1 VSGRE
6 VVIGSRG
13 SALAL
18 AQAGLVKRALEEAG
32 SASRVLVIATE
43 GDRRAPDTAW
53 GEGAF
58 VAAIERALL
67 DGTVDVAVH
76 SAKDIPTD
84 EDKRLRIAAYLPRA
98 DPRDALVVRKDAT
111 ARTLADLPAGSR
123 VGTDSPRRTGFLLAR
138 RPDLAVHPLHGNV
151 DTRLRRLDE
160 GQTDA
165 LVLASAG
172 LDRLGLGDR
181 IVERLDPTAL
191 PPAPGQGAIAVQVR
205 ADDDWALTA
214 GAAIDDSDTRAA
226 VEAERTFL
234 NASGGGCRAP
244 IGALATA
251 CGGELELLAGV
262 VNPDG
267 AEPRVASRRGPRET
281 ATDLAHELA
290 RKLDTASRIRVA
302 GAADRSVTAATT
314 RPRVLVTRPAGQA
327 EELVAALADAGL
339 EPVEVPAIEIYT
351 EGPGG
356 ALDAAAA
363 QLAGYRWVVVTS
375 ANGGRAIL
383 DAARRAGA
391 EPRAASWAAIGAATA
406 SVLAALGIRA
416 EFQPTTARAD
426 TLADE
431 LPIQHGDPVLVVRGD
446 LADAALAST
455 LRARG
460 AEVDDVIGYRT
471 REAPEASRRLLRDAL
486 AAGSF
491 AAVVFSSGSTVRGLI
506 RLGDAESVD
515 IRSIPAIC
523 VGPVTARE
531 ARSAG
536 FKILAVSAEPTA
548 AAVADAAAAALAREP
563 EVAR

>member
-1 VSGRE
+1 
-6 VVIGSRG
+6 
-13 SALAL
+13 
-18 AQAGLVKRALEEAG
+18 
-32 SASRVLVIATE
+32 
-43 GDRRAPDTAW
+43 
-53 GEGAF
+53 
-58 VAAIERALL
+58 
-67 DGTVDVAVH
+67 
-76 SAKDIPTD
+76 
-84 EDKRLRIAAYLPRA
+84 
-98 DPRDALVVRKDAT
+98 
-111 ARTLADLPAGSR
+111 
-123 VGTDSPRRTGFLLAR
+123 
-138 RPDLAVHPLHGNV
+138 
-151 DTRLRRLDE
+151 
-160 GQTDA
+160 
-165 LVLASAG
+165 
-172 LDRLGLGDR
+172 
-181 IVERLDPTAL
+181 
-191 PPAPGQGAIAVQVR
+191 
-205 ADDDWALTA
+205 
-214 GAAIDDSDTRAA
+214 

-281 ATDLAHELA
+281 ATNLAHELA
-290 RKLDTASRIRVA
+290 RELDTASRIRVA

-406 SVLAALGIRA
+406 GVLAALGIRA
-416 EFQPTTARAD
+416 EFQPTTARAG

-431 LPIQHGDPVLVVRGD
+431 LPIQHADPVLVVRGD

-491 AAVVFSSGSTVRGLI
+491 AAVVFSSGSTVRGLT